1 MYVCIFFFCSF
12 SCFPDG
18 FAVRN
23 WSSRHPHESR
33 QELPTGKNSCRPTD
47 RRSHFSWPRAPVGEA
62 VRNPIPDGISG
73 IPDGFWL
80 SGVSRFLVVV
90 AVWTP
95 RSAPAA
101 ARRRPG
107 CLLGMVTL
115 AVCFLILVCLA
126 LLAQLLP
133 GERILLW
140 QCSLLICWRRMWG
153 DGELLLKES
162 ITQAAGVLEQLCQ
175 RTGGNRGPGNAAWR
189 EGTPSGTPPPA
200 RSWSCSAAH
209 TAALEGEA
217 RGHHA

>member
-1 MYVCIFFFCSF
+1 MYYFFFCSF

-115 AVCFLILVCLA
+115 AVCFLILVTEHGSEQVLCDIITLA
-126 LLAQLLP
+126 WSQ
-133 GERILLW
+133 GV
-140 QCSLLICWRRMWG
+140 WRFIHEPSRLHYM
-153 DGELLLKES
+153 DSFIELLGKRYRAVVLY
-162 ITQAAGVLEQLCQ
+162 AGQDC
-175 RTGGNRGPGNAAWR
+175 G
-189 EGTPSGTPPPA
+189 
-200 RSWSCSAAH
+200 
-209 TAALEGEA
+209 
-217 RGHHA
+217 